1 MLLRQA
7 VEKSGRSTD
16 ISSGALADKLSRY
29 AELLAAEGNL
39 ATAANYLGSSNE
51 VSIRS

>member
-1 MLLRQA
+1 MLLRNA
-7 VEKSGRSTD
+7 VEKSTGKPID
-16 ISSGALADKLSRY
+16 VSGALADKLSSY

-51 VSIRS
+51 VSI